1 LIYFLIAQCTL
12 PATPTAAR
20 FHVNLKHFGDHI
32 RLACP
37 VPNYCFW
44 HIREGAWHFRTA
56 VAEGAD
62 SGDGFPV
69 IYCRRQLAFINYA
82 FVWTFWLC
90 GLHSA
95 SIIHVH
101 LTLRLLPSVTKN
113 ATKDTRI
120 SSVILNLF
128 GRAFLF
134 VKLSVYGQQIDLTTL
149 LVFARTKK
157 SYKR

>member
-1 LIYFLIAQCTL
+1 
-12 PATPTAAR
+12 
-20 FHVNLKHFGDHI
+20 
-32 RLACP
+32 
-37 VPNYCFW
+37 
-44 HIREGAWHFRTA
+44 
-56 VAEGAD
+56 
-62 SGDGFPV
+62 
-69 IYCRRQLAFINYA
+69 
-82 FVWTFWLC
+82 
-90 GLHSA
+90 
-95 SIIHVH
+95 VH